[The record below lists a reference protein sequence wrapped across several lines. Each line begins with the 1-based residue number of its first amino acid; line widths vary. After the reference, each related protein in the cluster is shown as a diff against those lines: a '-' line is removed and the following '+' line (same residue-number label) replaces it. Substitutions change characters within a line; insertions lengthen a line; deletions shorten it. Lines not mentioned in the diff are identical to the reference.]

1 MKKICF
7 LFSDLKVSN
16 GVSRVAIAIANLLS
30 QREDLDIT
38 LIALYEYEKEAS
50 KLVSPRVHTK
60 KIFGFYF
67 RGFDK
72 LIDFVPHRLLYNNI
86 LKKGNYDVEI
96 GFQYN
101 IPTKIVAA
109 STNQKAAHIAW
120 MHGYDYGLK
129 LRSNYSKLDKVICV
143 SRCNSERL
151 YKEMGG
157 GVTTDYCYNPIND
170 EIVAQNGRADIS
182 LKRNGDVVFI
192 SVGRH
197 SPEKGYS
204 RLLDIVSRLKEDGY
218 KFKLWLVGDGPT
230 HAELINQTTQLELK
244 DFVVFVG
251 AQKNPHKYTA
261 KADVFVCSSFSEGY
275 STACTEA
282 ILLGIPVITT
292 NVSGGEEIINES
304 QAGLLTEMSD
314 ESLYEGMKKVL
325 DHPELIQN
333 WKNILQS
340 TKQKFSQK
348 ERERKLNE
356 IVDWAVELS
365 QSKKNNNGR

>member
-1 MKKICF
+1 MTRICF
-7 LFSDLKVSN
+7 LFSDLKLSN

-30 QREDLDIT
+30 QREDVDIT

-50 KLVSPRVHTK
+50 KLVSPRVHVK
-60 KIFGFYF
+60 KFFGFYF

-72 LIDFVPHRLLYNNI
+72 LVDLIPHRLLYSLV

-101 IPTKIVAA
+101 MPTKIVAA
-109 STNQKAAHIAW
+109 SNNYNAAHIAW

-129 LRSNYSKLDKVICV
+129 LKDFYPKLDKVICV

-151 YKEMGG
+151 YKEMDGN
-157 GVTTDYCYNPIND
+157 VITDYCYNPIND
-170 EIVAQNGRADIS
+170 EAIVKNGNVDIS
-182 LKRNGDVVFI
+182 IKRNNDSVFV

-204 RLLDIVSRLKEDGY
+204 RLLDIVSRLKDEGY
-218 KFKLWLVGDGPT
+218 KFKLWLIGDGPT
-230 HAELINQTTQLELK
+230 HSELIKKTEQLELS
-244 DFVVFVG
+244 DYVVFVG
-251 AQKNPHKYTA
+251 AQENPHKYTS

-282 ILLGIPVITT
+282 IMLGVPVITT

-333 WKNILQS
+333 WKNTLET
-340 TKQKFSQK
+340 TKQKFSQR
-348 ERERKLNE
+348 EREKKLNE
-356 IVDWAVELS
+356 IIDWAIELS
-365 QSKKNNNGR
+365 QSRKNENGR

>member
-1 MKKICF
+1 MNRICF

-16 GVSRVAIAIANLLS
+16 GVSRAAIAMANLLS
-30 QREDLDIT
+30 QRDDVDIT
-38 LIALYEYEKEAS
+38 LIALYEYEEEAS
-50 KLVSPRVHTK
+50 KLLSSRVHVK
-60 KIFGFYF
+60 KVFGFYF

-72 LIDFVPHRLLYNNI
+72 LVDLIPHRLLYSLI

-101 IPTKIVAA
+101 MPTKIVAA
-109 STNQKAAHIAW
+109 SNHHYAAHIAW

-129 LRSNYSKLDKVICV
+129 LKGCYLKLDKVICV

-151 YKEMGG
+151 YKEMDGN
-157 GVTTDYCYNPIND
+157 VITDYCYNLIND
-170 EIVAQNGRADIS
+170 EAIVKNGDADIS
-182 LKRNGDVVFI
+182 IKKNSDFVFV

-204 RLLDIVSRLKEDGY
+204 RLLDIVSRLKDGGY
-218 KFKLWLVGDGPT
+218 KFKLWLIGDGPT
-230 HAELINQTTQLELK
+230 HSELINKAKQLKLS
-244 DFVVFVG
+244 DYVVFIG
-251 AQKNPHKYTA
+251 SQENPHKYTS

-292 NVSGGEEIINES
+292 NVSGGEEIIKES

-314 ESLYEGMKKVL
+314 ESLYEGMKKAL
-325 DHPELIQN
+325 DQPELIQK
-333 WKNILQS
+333 WKNTLQT
-340 TKQKFSQK
+340 TKQKFSQR
-348 ERERKLNE
+348 EREKKINE
-356 IVDWAVELS
+356 VIDWTIELS
-365 QSKKNNNGR
+365 KSRKNNNGR